1 MIKLNNKIID
11 FKSYNDGTTR
21 VNIPIPQSKNAI
33 IIWLFDKNEE
43 IISIFYL
50 ISHLKTYKCY
60 VKLIVPYLPNSRQDK
75 VKTEEDV
82 FTLKYFCNLLNSL
95 KIDEIETF
103 DVHSS
108 VSPALLNNLTV
119 KSPQALIERILNE
132 NKNLLLAYCDE
143 GGFKRYYNMFNV
155 PYVFGC
161 KIRNYETQKIEYL
174 QILGNKHLLAG
185 RDILIVDD
193 IISRGSTTRMMY
205 IQLKESGAKN
215 IYIYA
220 SHVEPTVLE
229 YGLLDAPDLKK
240 VYTTNS
246 IWRNVEHPKVEIIQ
260 EFE

>member
-1 MIKLNNKIID
+1 MIKLNNEIID

-21 VNIPIPQSKNAI
+21 VTIPVPQTNSAI
-33 IIWLFDKNEE
+33 ITWLFDKNEE

-50 ISHLKTYKCY
+50 ISHLKAHKCY
-60 VKLIVPYLPNSRQDK
+60 IKLVVPYLPNSRQDK

-82 FTLKYFCNLLNSL
+82 FTLKYFCNLLNNL
-95 KIDEIETF
+95 NIDEIETF

-108 VSPALLNNLTV
+108 VSPALLNNFINQ
-119 KSPQALIERILNE
+119 SPQTLIENILNK
-132 NKNLLLAYCDE
+132 NKSLLLAYCDE

-185 RDILIVDD
+185 RDVLIIDD

-205 IQLKESGAKN
+205 TQLKENGAKD

-240 VYTTNS
+240 IYTTNS
-246 IWRNVEHPKVEIIQ
+246 IWRNVEHTKVEVIKK
-260 EFE
+260 F